1 MKLKLQQNT
10 LILISA
16 LVLVIGLASYG
27 LNQFGINEKNQDN
40 NRIEKEIALSGE
52 NLNTN
57 TTEEEIAAIK
67 KKANSIYTNE
77 QGYTEAD
84 FGDGILMVYIPKASF
99 TMGNN
104 RLGTDMV
111 VPEHTVNLSGY
122 WVAKTPTTVG
132 QFRKFVEETGYITE
146 PEREGHAGPFV
157 YNFSIQ
163 GFEPTVG
170 FSWDTAYDHI
180 LKKYPEIQYDDT
192 HPVSAISWNDAIAYT
207 DWLSKKTGLPFTLP
221 TDAEWEYAARGT
233 DGRAY
238 PWGNEEP
245 DGTRANYADETFD
258 KYFPGTGQSIVHK
271 GVDDGYAITSP
282 VGSFPNGAS
291 PFGLL
296 DMAGNVT
303 EWVYDST
310 YYFTADEI
318 TNPICTLDSGSK
330 LMKAGFWAGS
340 AGRIGVTP
348 DEIIEGHNIR
358 SDERQGDDQ
367 NSADDHLGFRIAI
380 SYTERG
386 K

>member
-1 MKLKLQQNT
+1 
-10 LILISA
+10 
-16 LVLVIGLASYG
+16 
-27 LNQFGINEKNQDN
+27 
-40 NRIEKEIALSGE
+40 
-52 NLNTN
+52 
-57 TTEEEIAAIK
+57 
-67 KKANSIYTNE
+67 
-77 QGYTEAD
+77 
-84 FGDGILMVYIPKASF
+84 MVYIPKASF